1 MKRRTWLIGTGAVV
15 GGALGVGVLGL
26 VGRNAYFAQRAKEIA
41 GPSLLAGWISIA
53 PDDVVTVYIPHSDM
67 GQGSL
72 TALAMMAAEE
82 LDVAWRQVRA
92 EQAPA
97 DPAFANRYFIEGF
110 LLNGRQAPGF
120 ARSGATLAFGE
131 IGRLAHM
138 QVTGGSASV
147 RFTGQMGL
155 RAAGAAAREMLM
167 AAAAAQLGVPATEL
181 TTRDGRVTH
190 AASQR
195 TLRYGELVQ
204 RAAQMSTPSRVKL
217 KQRREFRLI
226 GTAPPRLDIPA
237 KVTGRTKYGID
248 VSLPGMLIATVMAAP
263 VHGERLLRVDAA
275 PALAVRGVRKVVQL
289 PTSVAVIADG
299 YWAARTG
306 LTALKPEFTSGPSA
320 QVSSASIAAR
330 FNAALDTGEAKK
342 IHAQG
347 DPATVNGTRF
357 KATYTVPFLH
367 HATMEPINVTAMW
380 DAGKLKVWGSEQDAL
395 GARANLAAVSGLA
408 IADVEFTPMSIGGGF
423 GRRSAPKKDHLAQAV
438 RIARAMEPA
447 PVKLIW
453 SREED
458 FAQGAYR
465 PAVATRIEATLDDQ
479 GRIQAWQQRFIDSPE
494 LINEGFALPYA
505 IANQRIDAVPA
516 PTHVRYGA
524 WRSVAHSQ
532 HGFFTESFID
542 ELAAAAKKDPLE
554 FRRMHV
560 PADSRHRR
568 VLDELARRAGW
579 GTPLPAGHGRGIA
592 LVESFGSVV
601 AEVIEVSMEANL
613 PKVHRVTAVVD
624 CGFVVHRDTGAA
636 QVQGGIVM
644 GLSAALG
651 EAITIK
657 DGAVVQ
663 RSFPDYPI
671 LRMEQVPLIDVS
683 FIESDGPLGG
693 LGEVGLPPVA
703 PALVNAVFAASGKR
717 VRGLPVGALSADS
730 AQRPRDV

>member
-26 VGRNAYFAQRAKEIA
+26 VGRDQYFEKRAREIA
-41 GPSLLAGWISIA
+41 KPALLAGWISIA

-82 LDVAWRQVRA
+82 LDAAWSQVRA

-97 DPAFANRYFIEGF
+97 DPAFANRHFIEGF
-110 LLNGRQAPGF
+110 LLKGKQVPGF
-120 ARSGATLAFGE
+120 AQAGATLAFGE

-155 RAAGAAAREMLM
+155 RAAGAAAREMLVT
-167 AAAAAQLGVPATEL
+167 AAAAQLGVPASEL
-181 TTRDGRVTH
+181 VTSAGTVTH
-190 AASQR
+190 AASKR
-195 TLRYGELVQ
+195 SLRYGELVQ
-204 RAAQMSTPSRVKL
+204 RAAGLATPSHVTL
-217 KQRREFRLI
+217 KQRSAFRLI
-226 GTAPPRLDIPA
+226 GTAPPRMDIPA

-248 VSLPGMLIATVMAAP
+248 VSLPGMLVATVMASP
-263 VHGERLLRVDAA
+263 VHGERLVRVDEA
-275 PALAVRGVRKVVQL
+275 PALAVRGVRKVVRL
-289 PTSVAVIADG
+289 PNAVAVVADG

-306 LTALKPEFTSGPSA
+306 LAALKPEFSSGPNAHLTSEA
-320 QVSSASIAAR
+320 IATR
-330 FNAALDTGEAKK
+330 FAAALDGGEAKK
-342 IHAQG
+342 VHAQG
-347 DPATVNGTRF
+347 DADKALGTPIT
-357 KATYTVPFLH
+357 ATYTVPFLH
-367 HATMEPINVTAMW
+367 HATMEPINVTAQW
-380 DAGKLKVWGSEQDAL
+380 EGGKLKAWGSEQDAL
-395 GARANLAAVSGLA
+395 GARANLADVSGLSM
-408 IADVEFTPMSIGGGF
+408 ADVEFTTMALGGGF

-438 RIARAMEPA
+438 AIAKAVSPA

-465 PAVATRIEATLDDQ
+465 PAVATRIEATLDANGQ
-479 GRIQAWQQRFIDSPE
+479 VQAWRQRFIDTPD
-494 LINEGFALPYA
+494 LINEGFPLLYA
-505 IANQRIDAVPA
+505 IANQRMDAVPA
-516 PTHVRYGA
+516 PVHVRYGA

-532 HGFFTESFID
+532 HGFFTESFVD

-554 FRRMHV
+554 FRRMHL

-568 VLDELARRAGW
+568 VLDEAAKRAGW
-579 GTPLPAGHGRGIA
+579 GTPLPAGHARGIA

-601 AEVIEVSMEANL
+601 AEVIEASLDAGGL
-613 PKVHRVTAVVD
+613 PKVHKVTAVVD
-624 CGFVVHRDTGAA
+624 CGFVVHSDTALA
-636 QVQGGIVM
+636 QVQGGIIM

-671 LRMEQVPLIDVS
+671 LRMHQVPAIAVTFL
-683 FIESDGPLGG
+683 ESDGPLGG

-703 PALVNAVFAASGKR
+703 PALANAIYAVSGRR
-717 VRGLPVGALSADS
+717 VRSLPLRSVGKESTAA
-730 AQRPRDV
+730 

>member
-1 MKRRTWLIGTGAVV
+1 
-15 GGALGVGVLGL
+15 
-26 VGRNAYFAQRAKEIA
+26 
-41 GPSLLAGWISIA
+41 
-53 PDDVVTVYIPHSDM
+53 
-67 GQGSL
+67 
-72 TALAMMAAEE
+72 
-82 LDVAWRQVRA
+82 
-92 EQAPA
+92 
-97 DPAFANRYFIEGF
+97 
-110 LLNGRQAPGF
+110 
-120 ARSGATLAFGE
+120 
-131 IGRLAHM
+131 
-138 QVTGGSASV
+138 
-147 RFTGQMGL
+147 
-155 RAAGAAAREMLM
+155 
-167 AAAAAQLGVPATEL
+167 
-181 TTRDGRVTH
+181 
-190 AASQR
+190 
-195 TLRYGELVQ
+195 
-204 RAAQMSTPSRVKL
+204 
-217 KQRREFRLI
+217 
-226 GTAPPRLDIPA
+226 
-237 KVTGRTKYGID
+237 
-248 VSLPGMLIATVMAAP
+248 MAAP
-263 VHGERLLRVDAA
+263 VHGERLLRVDEA
-275 PALAVRGVRKVVQL
+275 PALAVRGVRKVIQL

-306 LTALKPEFTSGPSA
+306 LAALEPEFTSGPSA
-320 QVSSASIAAR
+320 QVSSESISAR

-347 DPATVNGTRF
+347 DPATVNGTRIA
-357 KATYTVPFLH
+357 ATYTVPFLH

-395 GARANLAAVSGLA
+395 GARANLAEVSGLA
-408 IADVEFTPMSIGGGF
+408 IADVEFTPMSVGGGF

-465 PAVATRIEATLDDQ
+465 PAVATRIEAILDDKGQ
-479 GRIQAWQQRFIDSPE
+479 IQAWQQRFIDSPE
-494 LINEGFALPYA
+494 LVNEGFPLPYA

-568 VLDELARRAGW
+568 VLDEVARRAGW

-601 AEVIEVSMEANL
+601 AEVIEVSMEVNM

-636 QVQGGIVM
+636 QVQGAIVM

-671 LRMEQVPLIDVS
+671 LRMEQVPLIEVS

-703 PALVNAVFAASGKR
+703 PALVNAVFAASGTR
-717 VRGLPVGALSADS
+717 VRGLPVRAKVGKEALPA
-730 AQRPRDV
+730 

>member
-1 MKRRTWLIGTGAVV
+1 MKRRTWLIGTGAVM

-26 VGRNAYFAQRAKEIA
+26 VGRNAYFAHRAKEIA
-41 GPSLLAGWISIA
+41 RPSLLAGWISIA

-82 LDVAWRQVRA
+82 LDVAWSQVRA

-110 LLNGRQAPGF
+110 LLNGKEAPGF

-155 RAAGAAAREMLM
+155 RAAGAAAREMLV

-190 AASQR
+190 AASKR

-204 RAAQMSTPSRVKL
+204 RAAEMSTPSHVKL
-217 KQRREFRLI
+217 KQRSEFHLI
-226 GTAPPRLDIPA
+226 GTAPPRMDIPA

-248 VSLPGMLIATVMAAP
+248 VSLPGMLVATVMAAP
-263 VHGERLLRVDAA
+263 VHGERLLRVDEA
-275 PALAVRGVRKVVQL
+275 PALAVRGVRKVIQL

-306 LTALKPEFTSGPSA
+306 LAALEPEFTSGPSA
-320 QVSSASIAAR
+320 QVSSESISAR

-347 DPATVNGTRF
+347 DPATVSGTRIA
-357 KATYTVPFLH
+357 ATYTVPFLH

-395 GARANLAAVSGLA
+395 GARANLAEVSGLA
-408 IADVEFTPMSIGGGF
+408 IADVEFTPMSVGGGF

-465 PAVATRIEATLDDQ
+465 PAVATRIEAILDDKGQ
-479 GRIQAWQQRFIDSPE
+479 IQAWQQRFIDSPE
-494 LINEGFALPYA
+494 LVNEGFPLPYA

-568 VLDELARRAGW
+568 VLDEVARRAGW

-601 AEVIEVSMEANL
+601 AEVIEVSMEVNM

-636 QVQGGIVM
+636 QVQGAIVM

-671 LRMEQVPLIDVS
+671 LRMEQVPLIEVS

-703 PALVNAVFAASGKR
+703 PALVNAVFAASGTR
-717 VRGLPVGALSADS
+717 VRGLPVRAKVGKEALPA
-730 AQRPRDV
+730 

>member
-26 VGRNAYFAQRAKEIA
+26 VGRDQYFEKRAREIA
-41 GPSLLAGWISIA
+41 KPALLAGWISIA

-82 LDVAWRQVRA
+82 LDAAWSQVRA

-97 DPAFANRYFIEGF
+97 DPAFANRHFIEGF
-110 LLNGRQAPGF
+110 LLKGKQVPGF
-120 ARSGATLAFGE
+120 AQAGATLAFGE

-155 RAAGAAAREMLM
+155 RAAGAAAREMLVT
-167 AAAAAQLGVPATEL
+167 AAAAQLGVPASEL
-181 TTRDGRVTH
+181 VTSAGTVTH
-190 AASQR
+190 AASKR
-195 TLRYGELVQ
+195 SLRYGELVQ
-204 RAAQMSTPSRVKL
+204 RAAGLAMPSHVTL
-217 KQRREFRLI
+217 KPRSAFGLI
-226 GTAPPRLDIPA
+226 GTAPPRMDIPA

-248 VSLPGMLIATVMAAP
+248 VSLPGMLVATVMASP
-263 VHGERLLRVDAA
+263 VHGERLVRVDEA
-275 PALAVRGVRKVVQL
+275 PALAVRGVRKVVRL
-289 PTSVAVIADG
+289 PNAVAVVADG

-306 LTALKPEFTSGPSA
+306 LAALKPEFSSGPNAHLTSEA
-320 QVSSASIAAR
+320 IATR
-330 FNAALDTGEAKK
+330 FAAALDGGEAKK
-342 IHAQG
+342 VHAQG
-347 DPATVNGTRF
+347 DADKALGTPIT
-357 KATYTVPFLH
+357 ATYTVPFLH
-367 HATMEPINVTAMW
+367 HATMEPINVTAQW
-380 DAGKLKVWGSEQDAL
+380 EGGKLKAWGSEQDAL
-395 GARANLAAVSGLA
+395 GARANLADVSGLSM
-408 IADVEFTPMSIGGGF
+408 ADVEFTTMALGGGF

-438 RIARAMEPA
+438 AIAKAVSPA

-465 PAVATRIEATLDDQ
+465 PAVATRIEATLDANGQ
-479 GRIQAWQQRFIDSPE
+479 VQAWRQRFIDTPD
-494 LINEGFALPYA
+494 LINEGFPLLYA
-505 IANQRIDAVPA
+505 IANQRMDAVPA
-516 PTHVRYGA
+516 PVHVRYGA

-532 HGFFTESFID
+532 HGFFTESFVD

-554 FRRMHV
+554 FRRMHL

-568 VLDELARRAGW
+568 VLDEAAKRAGW
-579 GTPLPAGHGRGIA
+579 GTPLPAGHARGIA

-601 AEVIEVSMEANL
+601 AEVIEASLDAGGL
-613 PKVHRVTAVVD
+613 PKVHKVTAVVD
-624 CGFVVHRDTGAA
+624 CGFVVHSDTALA
-636 QVQGGIVM
+636 QVQGGIIM

-671 LRMEQVPLIDVS
+671 LRMHQVPAIAVTFL
-683 FIESDGPLGG
+683 ESDGPLGG

-703 PALVNAVFAASGKR
+703 PALANAIYAVSGRR
-717 VRGLPVGALSADS
+717 VRSLPLRSVGKESTAA
-730 AQRPRDV
+730 